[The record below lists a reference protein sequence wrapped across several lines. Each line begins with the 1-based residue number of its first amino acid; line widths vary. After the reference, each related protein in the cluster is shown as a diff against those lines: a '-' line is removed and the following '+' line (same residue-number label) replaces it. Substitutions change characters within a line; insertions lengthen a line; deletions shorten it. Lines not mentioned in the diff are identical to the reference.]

1 MSEYRRFVAYF
12 DEYIDGK
19 KQGNAGFAKV
29 ELRNG
34 LWRFF
39 LRLTVGSC
47 PVPPIQVYG
56 FVREEGRLLGLPLG
70 TIRPVQQIAEEWA
83 FQDDAPLGEGKHKP
97 GELSGIWIE
106 SGDGRCFVSAWD
118 AEEID
123 AERFVTE
130 AEAEAAEKKAAEK
143 AGAGEAKETME
154 TEELEAEVSEEE
166 PGAEEAEDEAVEIEA
181 AQVELEADASGMDAA
196 EESEVQK
203 DEAVEMEELETE
215 APEEEAEAE
224 EAEDEAVETEMPADS
239 GGSEENDTDGSEALE
254 TEAEEDGDVT
264 QKDVTEESITEHG
277 MTVIEELLQKRAS
290 FQPFPDGV
298 IESCVMIL
306 PCDIA
311 RLQQEN
317 WQVGRSS
324 FLQHGFYQYRHLLL
338 GRAGDGTYILGVPG
352 IDNPQEEYM
361 AQMFGYEQFR
371 RSARRDSDRNFGY
384 WCRELRQI

>member
-106 SGDGRCFVSAWD
+106 SGDGRRFVSVWD
-118 AEEID
+118 EEEID
-123 AERFVTE
+123 AKRLVTE
-130 AEAEAAEKKAAEK
+130 TEAAQMEEAAGTETAEAETVEMESVEAAE
-143 AGAGEAKETME
+143 ME
-154 TEELEAEVSEEE
+154 VPE
-166 PGAEEAEDEAVEIEA
+166 
-181 AQVELEADASGMDAA
+181 
-196 EESEVQK
+196 

-215 APEEEAEAE
+215 APEEEPGAE
-224 EAEDEAVETEMPADS
+224 ESEDETVETEMPTDS
-239 GGSEENDTDGSEALE
+239 GGLEENDTDGSEALE
-254 TEAEEDGDVT
+254 AEAEEDGDVT
-264 QKDVTEESITEHG
+264 PKDVTEESITEHG
-277 MTVIEELLQKRAS
+277 MAVIEELLQKRAS
-290 FQPFPDGV
+290 FQPFPDGA

-306 PCDIA
+306 PCDIV

-338 GRAGDGTYILGVPG
+338 GKAGDGTYLLGVPG

-371 RSARRDSDRNFGY
+371 RSARRDSGRNFGY
-384 WCRELRQI
+384 WCRELRKI